1 MLAEERRQRI
11 LEKINIDGTVHVSD
25 LSEELDVTEETIR
38 RDLDVLDE
46 RELLSRIH
54 GGAVAIETNSK
65 AELSFNVR
73 ENKMKN
79 SKTEIAKKAVNLIEE
94 GETIFLDASTTA
106 MYLAR
111 ELANLNNLTVITN
124 SIKIMMELIDYDN
137 ITVISTGGT
146 LRSNSFSFVGPLANE
161 TVKKYFADKIF
172 ASCKGITVQ
181 HGATDSN
188 ELEIEVKENMIKQT
202 NEIIILAD
210 HCKLNQTGLA
220 KFVNFEDIDTLITDS
235 NADIK
240 IIDEF
245 ESAGLKVV

>member
-1 MLAEERRQRI
+1 MLAEERRQII

-25 LSEELDVTEETIR
+25 LSEELNVTEETIR
-38 RDLDVLDE
+38 KDLDVLDQQ
-46 RELLSRIH
+46 ELLSRIH
-54 GGAVAIETNSK
+54 GGAVALETNSK

-79 SKTEIAKKAVNLIEE
+79 SKTEIAKKAIDLVED
-94 GETIFLDASTTA
+94 GDTIFLDASTTS

-111 ELANLNNLTVITN
+111 KLSTVNNITIITN
-124 SIKIMMELIDYDN
+124 SIKIMLELIDYDN
-137 ITVISTGGT
+137 INVISTGGT

-172 ASCKGITVQ
+172 ASCKGINIE

-188 ELEIEVKENMIKQT
+188 ELEIEVKKNMIKQT
-202 NEIIILAD
+202 KEIIILAD

-220 KFVNFEDIDTLITDS
+220 KFAEFEDINTLVTDD

-240 IIDEF
+240 IIKKF
-245 ESAGLKVV
+245 KSSGLNVL